1 MDSPDEVD
9 PRVQS
14 EYRAI
19 VGSLMYLYQWTRPD
33 LGFAVTF
40 LSRYLHKPG
49 EKHLQAAKHVLRY
62 LQGTIGLGIRYT
74 RDLERLKAR
83 DQELNV
89 LYALSDSD
97 FAGCKDTSRST
108 SGYMIMM
115 NGGVVAYYSGRQTTV
130 ALCTAMAE
138 TIALAKLVV
147 KIKHMRALLFD
158 LQCRQEQETQINSTC
173 VWVDNTAALAVATGN
188 DFTHET
194 VKHVTVKVRF
204 LQECVRLKIILLA
217 YIKTSKNIADIMT
230 KQSTGPQFVQHRD
243 YAMGMLDVVNIVS
256 AAAAEIWRRIRIR
269 V

>member
-1 MDSPDEVD
+1 MDSPEEVD
-9 PRVQS
+9 PKLQS
-14 EYRAI
+14 MYRAI

-49 EKHLQAAKHVLRY
+49 EKHMLAAKHVLRY
-62 LQGTIGLGIRYT
+62 LKGTIDLGIKYT
-74 RDLERLKAR
+74 RDPERLHTR
-83 DQELNV
+83 DQQLNV

-97 FAGCKDTSRST
+97 FAGCKDTFRST
-108 SGYMIMM
+108 SGYMILM

-147 KIKHMRALLFD
+147 KIKHMRVILFE
-158 LQCRQEQETQINSTC
+158 LKCQQQQETMINSTC
-173 VWVDNTAALAVATGN
+173 VWVDNSAAIAVATGN

-204 LQECVRLKIILLA
+204 IQECVQRKIILIS

-230 KQSTGPQFVQHRD
+230 KQSAGPQFAQHRD
-243 YAMGMLDVVNIVS
+243 YALGYLDVINTGV
-256 AAAAEIWRRIRIR
+256 AAHAEVWRRIRNS